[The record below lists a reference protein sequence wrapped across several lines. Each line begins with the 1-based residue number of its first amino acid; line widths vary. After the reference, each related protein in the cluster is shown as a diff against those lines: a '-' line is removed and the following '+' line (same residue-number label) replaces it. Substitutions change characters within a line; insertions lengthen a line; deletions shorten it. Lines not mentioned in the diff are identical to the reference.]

1 MKGLTVSKKYEDFR
15 IQIYQKNNDE
25 YFQMMRLKLL
35 IDAQIFL
42 AYLYRKNKK
51 NKKKKVKVMTKAA
64 DQKPAGVG
72 SKVNKFI
79 GKTFA
84 STYRGKQNG
93 KSNYSFGN
101 ASSHLNNAPPP
112 ANK

>member
-35 IDAQIFL
+35 TDAQIFL
-42 AYLYRKNKK
+42 AYLYRKNRK
-51 NKKKKVKVMTKAA
+51 NKNKKVKVTTKAA
-64 DQKPAGVG
+64 DQKPGGVG

-79 GKTFA
+79 GKNFA

-93 KSNYSFGN
+93 KSNYSFRA
-101 ASSHLNNAPPP
+101 ASNAPAP
-112 ANK
+112 AIKPK